1 MGRGKA
7 LDLERHYFQKGKD
20 MAQTIIITGA
30 GSGVGASTAQAFLEA
45 GWNVGLIGRRDA
57 PLQEVAAGHAN
68 ALVLPCDVTDDT
80 AVDAAFDRVAVT
92 FGHLDAL
99 FNNAGIGVPASPID
113 EMDVDAWRQCVDINL
128 TGSFLCARAAW
139 RIMRH
144 QTPQGGRIINNG
156 SVSASA
162 PRPGSAAYTSTKHAI
177 TGLTKT
183 LSLDGRAFNINVG
196 QIDIGNALTEMAKP
210 MTVGVPQ
217 ANGTIAAE
225 ATMDV
230 DHVANAVMHMAG
242 LPLGANVLFMTVMA
256 NDMPFVGRG

>member
-1 MGRGKA
+1 MGRRERA
-7 LDLERHYFQKGKD
+7 LQ
-20 MAQTIIITGA
+20 
-30 GSGVGASTAQAFLEA
+30 
-45 GWNVGLIGRRDA
+45 N
-57 PLQEVAAGHAN
+57 VAAGYEA
-68 ALVLPCDVTDDT
+68 ALVLPSDVSDES
-80 AVDAAFDRVAVT
+80 AVDTVFNKVVNK

-99 FNNAGIGVPASPID
+99 FNNAGIGVPASSID
-113 EMDVDAWRQCVDINL
+113 EMDVDSWRKCVDINL

-139 RIMRH
+139 RVMRA

-162 PRPGSAAYTSTKHAI
+162 PRPGSAPYTSTKHAI

-210 MTVGVPQ
+210 MTLGVPQ

-225 ATMDV
+225 ATMDA
-230 DHVANAVMHMAG
+230 DHVADAVMHMAG

>member
-1 MGRGKA
+1 
-7 LDLERHYFQKGKD
+7 

-30 GSGVGASTAQAFLEA
+30 GSGIGASTAKAFLEA
-45 GWNVGLIGRRDA
+45 GWNVGLMGRRESA
-57 PLQEVAAGHAN
+57 LQNVAAGYEA
-68 ALVLPCDVTDDT
+68 ALVLPSDVSDES
-80 AVDAAFDRVAVT
+80 AVDTVFNKVVNK

-99 FNNAGIGVPASPID
+99 FNNAGIGVPASSID
-113 EMDVDAWRQCVDINL
+113 EMDVDSWRKCVDINL

-139 RIMRH
+139 RVMRA

-162 PRPGSAAYTSTKHAI
+162 PRPGSAPYTSTKHAI

-210 MTVGVPQ
+210 MTLGVPQ

-225 ATMDV
+225 ATMDA
-230 DHVANAVMHMAG
+230 DHVADAVMHMAG

>member
-1 MGRGKA
+1 
-7 LDLERHYFQKGKD
+7 
-20 MAQTIIITGA
+20 
-30 GSGVGASTAQAFLEA
+30 
-45 GWNVGLIGRRDA
+45 
-57 PLQEVAAGHAN
+57 
-68 ALVLPCDVTDDT
+68 LVLPSDVSDES
-80 AVDAAFDRVAVT
+80 AVDTVFNKVVNK

-99 FNNAGIGVPASPID
+99 FNNAGIGVPASSID
-113 EMDVDAWRQCVDINL
+113 EMDVDSWRKCVDINL

-139 RIMRH
+139 RVMRA

-162 PRPGSAAYTSTKHAI
+162 PRPGSAPYTSTKHAI

-210 MTVGVPQ
+210 MTLGVPQ

-225 ATMDV
+225 ATMDA
-230 DHVANAVMHMAG
+230 DHVADAVMHMAG

>member
-1 MGRGKA
+1 
-7 LDLERHYFQKGKD
+7 

-30 GSGVGASTAQAFLEA
+30 GSGIGASTAKAFLDA
-45 GWNVGLIGRRDA
+45 GWNVGLMGRRERA
-57 PLQEVAAGHAN
+57 LQNVAVGYEA
-68 ALVLPCDVTDDT
+68 ALVLPSDVSDEN
-80 AVDAAFDRVAVT
+80 AVDTVFNKVVAK

-99 FNNAGIGVPASPID
+99 FNNAGIGVPASSID
-113 EMDVDAWRQCVDINL
+113 EMDVGSWRKCVDINL

-139 RIMRH
+139 RVMRA

-162 PRPGSAAYTSTKHAI
+162 PRPGSAPYTSTKHAI

-210 MTVGVPQ
+210 MTLGVPQ

-230 DHVANAVMHMAG
+230 DHVADAVMHMAG

>member
-1 MGRGKA
+1 
-7 LDLERHYFQKGKD
+7 

-30 GSGVGASTAQAFLEA
+30 GSGIGASTAKAFLEA
-45 GWNVGLIGRRDA
+45 GWNVGLMGRRERA
-57 PLQEVAAGHAN
+57 LQNVAAGYEA
-68 ALVLPCDVTDDT
+68 ALVLPSDVSDES
-80 AVDAAFDRVAVT
+80 AVDTVFNKVVNK

-99 FNNAGIGVPASPID
+99 FNNAGIGVPASSID
-113 EMDVDAWRQCVDINL
+113 EMDVDSWRKCVDINL

-139 RIMRH
+139 RVMRA

-162 PRPGSAAYTSTKHAI
+162 PRPGSAPYTSTKHAI

-210 MTVGVPQ
+210 MTLGVPQ

-225 ATMDV
+225 ATMDA
-230 DHVANAVMHMAG
+230 DHVADAVMHMAG

>member
-1 MGRGKA
+1 
-7 LDLERHYFQKGKD
+7 

-30 GSGVGASTAQAFLEA
+30 GSGIGASTAKAFLDA
-45 GWNVGLIGRRDA
+45 GWNVGLMGRRERA
-57 PLQEVAAGHAN
+57 LQNVAAGYET
-68 ALVLPCDVTDDT
+68 ALVLPSDVSDEN
-80 AVDAAFDRVAVT
+80 AVDTVFNKVVT
-92 FGHLDAL
+92 KFGHLDAL
-99 FNNAGIGVPASPID
+99 FNNAGIGVPASSID
-113 EMDVDAWRQCVDINL
+113 EIDLDSWRKCVDINL

-139 RIMRH
+139 RVMRA
-144 QTPQGGRIINNG
+144 QNPQGGRIINNG

-162 PRPGSAAYTSTKHAI
+162 PRPGSAPYTSTKHAI

-210 MTVGVPQ
+210 MTLGVQQ
-217 ANGTIAAE
+217 ANGTITAE

-230 DHVANAVMHMAG
+230 DHVADAVMHMAG

>member
-1 MGRGKA
+1 
-7 LDLERHYFQKGKD
+7 

-30 GSGVGASTAQAFLEA
+30 GSGIGASTAKAFLEA
-45 GWNVGLIGRRDA
+45 GWNVGLMGRRERA
-57 PLQEVAAGHAN
+57 LQNVSAGYEA
-68 ALVLPCDVTDDT
+68 ALVLPSDVSDES
-80 AVDAAFDRVAVT
+80 AVDTVFNKVVNK

-99 FNNAGIGVPASPID
+99 FNNAGIGVPASSID
-113 EMDVDAWRQCVDINL
+113 EMDVDSWRKCVDINL

-139 RIMRH
+139 RVMRA
-144 QTPQGGRIINNG
+144 QTPQGGRIINNV

-162 PRPGSAAYTSTKHAI
+162 PRPGSAPYTSTKHAI

-210 MTVGVPQ
+210 MTLGVPQ

-225 ATMDV
+225 ATMDA
-230 DHVANAVMHMAG
+230 DHVADAVMHMAG

>member
-1 MGRGKA
+1 
-7 LDLERHYFQKGKD
+7 

-30 GSGVGASTAQAFLEA
+30 GSGIGASTAKAFLEA
-45 GWNVGLIGRRDA
+45 GWNVGLMGRRERA
-57 PLQEVAAGHAN
+57 LQNVSAGYEA
-68 ALVLPCDVTDDT
+68 ALVLPSDVSDES
-80 AVDAAFDRVAVT
+80 AVDTVFNKVVNK
-92 FGHLDAL
+92 FGHLDVL
-99 FNNAGIGVPASPID
+99 FNNAGIGVHASSID
-113 EMDVDAWRQCVDINL
+113 EMDVDSWRKCVDINL

-139 RIMRH
+139 RVMRA

-162 PRPGSAAYTSTKHAI
+162 PRPGSAPYTSTKHAI

-210 MTVGVPQ
+210 MTLGVPQ

-230 DHVANAVMHMAG
+230 DHVADAVMHMAG